1 MIDCLTESAAILS
14 AAPNPAEGAAFRTRR
29 SRQQA
34 TPTMSRALT
43 VSRAAQLV
51 GVPRAVLQRMIRAG
65 ELAQSDGLIDIDAL
79 LQAFPEARLEDSGM
93 LEKAVRIREE
103 SFGRRVRDFVLP
115 SPELLSQRLFAQSQ
129 ELAELRRH
137 LQAYHALVAA
147 TIECLA
153 THPAPPD
160 LADEARRQLEQG
172 LARVLGS
179 ESDNRLEAMTDML
192 KVVSANVVI
201 RPSGREFLVQGNDS
215 ILQAGLKA
223 GLGLNYGCA
232 GGNCGLCKG
241 RLVSGQTRQILHTDY
256 SLSAAE
262 RAQGYL
268 LLCAH
273 TAVSDLVIETL
284 EAGSP
289 TDIPE
294 QELVA
299 RVRALQPLG
308 PNTMLLHLQAPRS
321 SRLRFLAGQGAT
333 LALANRGGD
342 LQATWPIASCPC
354 DDRNLHFH
362 VARDPG
368 SALAERLFAGAVTVG
383 DTLGVHGPRGDF
395 VLGAD
400 VPPRAAFL
408 ACDTGFGPVKS
419 LIEHAMAA
427 EAVEHFSLYWLAT
440 RPDGHYLDNQCQAWT
455 DAFDEFDY
463 HPALDDDAARGAS
476 QVAKRALDDG
486 DPAASRYFIAGPHAF
501 VDAAAR
507 GLLDAGAPAHSVRA
521 LAC

>member
-1 MIDCLTESAAILS
+1 
-14 AAPNPAEGAAFRTRR
+14 
-29 SRQQA
+29 
-34 TPTMSRALT
+34 MSRSLT

-51 GVPRAVLQRMIRAG
+51 GVSRAVLQRMIRAG
-65 ELAQSDGLIDIDAL
+65 ELIQSEGLVDIDEL
-79 LQAFPEARLEDSGM
+79 LRAFPDARVEESGI
-93 LEKAVRIREE
+93 LEKVTRIREE
-103 SFGRRVRDFVLP
+103 SFGRRVREFVLP
-115 SPELLSQRLFAQSQ
+115 SPELLSQRLLAQSQ
-129 ELAELRRH
+129 ELAEIRRH

-147 TIECLA
+147 AIEL
-153 THPAPPD
+153 
-160 LADEARRQLEQG
+160 LARRPASAALAGETREMLERG
-172 LARVLGS
+172 LAQVLGS
-179 ESDNRLEAMTDML
+179 ESDNRLDAMTDML
-192 KVVSANVVI
+192 KVVSANVVV

-232 GGNCGLCKG
+232 GGNCGLCKA
-241 RLVSGQTRQILHTDY
+241 RVISGETRQILHSDY

-262 RAQGYL
+262 RTQGYL

-289 TDIPE
+289 ADIPE

-321 SRLRFLAGQGAT
+321 ARLRFLAGQSVT
-333 LALANRGGD
+333 LGLAQRGGD
-342 LQATWPIASCPC
+342 LHATWPIASCPC
-354 DDRNLHFH
+354 DERNLHFH
-362 VARDPG
+362 VARDAG
-368 SALAERLFAGAVTVG
+368 DALAERLFAGAVKSG
-383 DTLGVHGPRGDF
+383 DTLGVHGPSGDF
-395 VLGAD
+395 VLGPEM
-400 VPPRAAFL
+400 PPRAVFL

-427 EAVEHFSLYWLAT
+427 EAVERFSLYWLAS
-440 RPDGHYLDNQCQAWT
+440 RPDGHYLANQCQAWT

-463 HPALDDDAARGAS
+463 HAASDDDVARGAS
-476 QVAKRALDDG
+476 LMARRALEAG
-486 DPAASRYFIAGPHAF
+486 DAGASGFFVAGPQAF

-507 GLLDAGAPAHSVRA
+507 DLLGAGVPAQRLRA
-521 LAC
+521 TTC

>member
-1 MIDCLTESAAILS
+1 
-14 AAPNPAEGAAFRTRR
+14 
-29 SRQQA
+29 
-34 TPTMSRALT
+34 MSRALT

-51 GVPRAVLQRMIRAG
+51 GVSRAVLQRMIRAG
-65 ELAQSDGLIDIDAL
+65 ELAQSEGLLDIDEL
-79 LQAFPEARLEDSGM
+79 LHAFPDARVEESGI
-93 LEKAVRIREE
+93 LEKIVRIREE
-103 SFGRRVRDFVLP
+103 AFGRRVREHVLP

-129 ELAELRRH
+129 ELAEMRRH

-147 TIECLA
+147 TIERLA
-153 THPAPPD
+153 RRPAPPD
-160 LADEARRQLEQG
+160 LAGEAREMLERG
-172 LARVLGS
+172 LAQVLGS
-179 ESDNRLEAMTDML
+179 EPDNRLDAMTDML
-192 KVVSANVVI
+192 KVVSANVVV

-232 GGNCGLCKG
+232 GGNCGLCKA
-241 RLVSGQTRQILHTDY
+241 RVVSGETRQILHSDY

-273 TAVSDLVIETL
+273 TAVGDLVIETL

-289 TDIPE
+289 ADIPE

-299 RVRALQPLG
+299 RVRAIQPLG
-308 PNTMLLHLQAPRS
+308 PNTMLLQLQAPRS
-321 SRLRFLAGQGAT
+321 ARLRFLAGQSAT
-333 LALANRGGD
+333 VGLAQPGGD

-362 VARDPG
+362 VARDP
-368 SALAERLFAGAVTVG
+368 ADPLAEQLFAGAVKSG
-383 DTLGVHGPRGDF
+383 DTLGVRGPSGDF

-400 VPPRAAFL
+400 TAPRAVFL
-408 ACDTGFGPVKS
+408 ACDTGFGPIKS

-427 EAVEHFSLYWLAT
+427 EAVERFSLYWLAS
-440 RPDGHYLDNQCQAWT
+440 RPDGHYLGNQCQAWT

-463 HPALDDDAARGAS
+463 HAASDDDVARGAS
-476 QVAKRALDDG
+476 LLAKRAFDEG
-486 DPAASRYFIAGPHAF
+486 NCGASRYFIAGPQAF

-507 GLLDAGAPAHSVRA
+507 ELLEAGAPAERLRA
-521 LAC
+521 TTC

>member
-1 MIDCLTESAAILS
+1 
-14 AAPNPAEGAAFRTRR
+14 
-29 SRQQA
+29 
-34 TPTMSRALT
+34 MSRSLT

-51 GVPRAVLQRMIRAG
+51 GVSRAVLQRMIRAG
-65 ELAQSDGLIDIDAL
+65 ELAQSEGLIDIDEL
-79 LQAFPEARLEDSGM
+79 LRAFPDAHVEESGL
-93 LEKAVRIREE
+93 LEKVVRIREE
-103 SFGRRVRDFVLP
+103 AFGRRVREHVLP

-129 ELAELRRH
+129 ELAEMRRH

-147 TIECLA
+147 TIEWLA
-153 THPAPPD
+153 RRPAPPD
-160 LADEARRQLEQG
+160 LADQAREMLERG
-172 LARVLGS
+172 LAQVLGS
-179 ESDNRLEAMTDML
+179 ESDNRLDAMTDML
-192 KVVSANVVI
+192 KVVSANVVV

-232 GGNCGLCKG
+232 GGNCGLCKA
-241 RLVSGQTRQILHTDY
+241 RVVSGETRQILHSDY

-262 RAQGYL
+262 RAQGHL

-273 TAVSDLVIETL
+273 TAVGDLVIETL

-289 TDIPE
+289 ADIPE

-299 RVRALQPLG
+299 RVRAIQPLG

-321 SRLRFLAGQGAT
+321 ARLRFLAGQGAT
-333 LALANRGGD
+333 VGLAQPDGD

-362 VARDPG
+362 VARDAADP
-368 SALAERLFAGAVTVG
+368 LAERLFAGAVKSG
-383 DTLGVHGPRGDF
+383 DTLGVRGPSGDF

-400 VPPRAAFL
+400 MPPRAVFL
-408 ACDTGFGPVKS
+408 ACDTGFGPVNS

-427 EAVEHFSLYWLAT
+427 EAVERFSLYWLAS
-440 RPDGHYLDNQCQAWT
+440 RPDGHYLGNQCQAWT

-463 HPALDDDAARGAS
+463 HAAFDDDVAHGAS
-476 QVAKRALDDG
+476 LLAKRALDEG
-486 DPAASRYFIAGPHAF
+486 APGASRYFIAGPQAF

-507 GLLDAGAPAHSVRA
+507 GLLEAGTPAERLRA
-521 LAC
+521 TTC

>member
-1 MIDCLTESAAILS
+1 
-14 AAPNPAEGAAFRTRR
+14 
-29 SRQQA
+29 
-34 TPTMSRALT
+34 MSRALT

-51 GVPRAVLQRMIRAG
+51 GVSRAVLQRMIRAG
-65 ELAQSDGLIDIDAL
+65 ELAQSEGLLDIDEL
-79 LQAFPEARLEDSGM
+79 LRAFPDARVEESGI
-93 LEKAVRIREE
+93 LEKVVRIREE
-103 SFGRRVRDFVLP
+103 AFGRRVREHVLP

-129 ELAELRRH
+129 ELAEMRRH

-147 TIECLA
+147 TIERLA
-153 THPAPPD
+153 RRPAPPD
-160 LADEARRQLEQG
+160 LAGEAREMLERG
-172 LARVLGS
+172 LAQVLGS
-179 ESDNRLEAMTDML
+179 ESDNRLDAMTDML
-192 KVVSANVVI
+192 KVVSANVVV

-232 GGNCGLCKG
+232 GGNCGLCKA
-241 RLVSGQTRQILHTDY
+241 RVVSGETRQILHSDY

-273 TAVSDLVIETL
+273 TAVGDLVIETL

-289 TDIPE
+289 ADIPE

-299 RVRALQPLG
+299 RVRAIQPLG
-308 PNTMLLHLQAPRS
+308 PNTMLVHLQAPRS
-321 SRLRFLAGQGAT
+321 ARLRFLAGQGAT
-333 LALANRGGD
+333 VGLAQPGGD

-362 VARDPG
+362 VARDPAD
-368 SALAERLFAGAVTVG
+368 ALAEQLFAGAVKSG
-383 DTLGVHGPRGDF
+383 DTLGVRGPSGDF

-400 VPPRAAFL
+400 TPPRAVFL
-408 ACDTGFGPVKS
+408 ACDTGFGPIKS

-427 EAVEHFSLYWLAT
+427 EAVERFSLYWLAS
-440 RPDGHYLDNQCQAWT
+440 RPDGHYLGNQCQAWT

-463 HPALDDDAARGAS
+463 HAASDDDVARGAS
-476 QVAKRALDDG
+476 LLARCAFDEG
-486 DPAASRYFIAGPHAF
+486 DCGASRYFIAGPQAF

-507 GLLDAGAPAHSVRA
+507 GLLEAGAPAERLRA
-521 LAC
+521 TTC

>member
-1 MIDCLTESAAILS
+1 
-14 AAPNPAEGAAFRTRR
+14 
-29 SRQQA
+29 
-34 TPTMSRALT
+34 MSRSLT

-51 GVPRAVLQRMIRAG
+51 GVSRAVLQRMIGAG
-65 ELAQSDGLIDIDAL
+65 ELAQSEGLVDVDEL
-79 LQAFPEARLEDSGM
+79 LRAFPDARVEQSGLLEN
-93 LEKAVRIREE
+93 VTRIREE
-103 SFGRRVRDFVLP
+103 AFGRRVREFVLP
-115 SPELLSQRLFAQSQ
+115 SPELLSQRVLVQSE
-129 ELAELRRH
+129 ELAEMRRH
-137 LQAYHALVAA
+137 LQAYHELVAA
-147 TIECLA
+147 TIELLDRRPASAALA
-153 THPAPPD
+153 EETR
-160 LADEARRQLEQG
+160 EMLERG
-172 LARVLGS
+172 LAQVLGS
-179 ESDNRLEAMTDML
+179 ESDNRLDAMTDML
-192 KVVSANVVI
+192 KVVSANVVV

-232 GGNCGLCKG
+232 GGNCGLCKA
-241 RLVSGQTRQILHTDY
+241 RVISGETRQILQSDY

-273 TAVSDLVIETL
+273 TAVGDMVIETL

-289 TDIPE
+289 ADIPE

-321 SRLRFLAGQGAT
+321 ARLRFLAGQSVT
-333 LALANRGGD
+333 LGLAQRGGD
-342 LQATWPIASCPC
+342 LHATWPIASCPC

-362 VARDPG
+362 VARDAGDP
-368 SALAERLFAGAVTVG
+368 LAERLFAGAVKSG
-383 DTLGVHGPRGDF
+383 DTLGVHGPSGDF
-395 VLGAD
+395 VLGTEM
-400 VPPRAAFL
+400 PPRAVFL

-427 EAVEHFSLYWLAT
+427 EAVERFSLYWLAS
-440 RPDGHYLDNQCQAWT
+440 RPDGHYLANQCEAWT

-463 HPALDDDAARGAS
+463 HAASDDDVVRGGS
-476 QVAKRALDDG
+476 LLAKRALDEG
-486 DPAASRYFIAGPHAF
+486 DPGTSRYFIAGPQAF

-507 GLLDAGAPAHSVRA
+507 RLLQAGAPAERLCA
-521 LAC
+521 TTC